1 MRILDGAQ
9 LLRCFERANNLL
21 NEKKEEVNVLNVF
34 PVPDGDTGTNMS
46 LTMQSAIK
54 HMQGVKSDSAGN
66 IGKALGMGSLMGARG
81 NSGVILSQLCR
92 GVSDAVAGKEVIR
105 LEDFPAIFRTSKE
118 KAYKAV
124 MKPTEGTILTIA
136 RAFSEYAEANIDEMN
151 SIEELLEGVL
161 AYGQYTLEQTP
172 EMLPALKEAGVVDAG
187 GQGLIYL
194 LAGFL
199 SELSGRPVQELLE
212 IEHEEGLDAD
222 HALLHEQS
230 SLTYLV
236 EAELLGV
243 ANRAKKMESVLA
255 ALTSNLTVNP
265 LDDNLKVTFEA
276 DELDKSLTQLANF
289 SEIVSLTVK
298 NQISTTKADKN
309 EVKEGHVEGKK
320 EDVDLKNYGFVAVS
334 LGEGFDEIFKSLMV
348 DRIVS
353 GGQTMNPSTQDLYE
367 AVNQVDAK
375 NVFIFPNNKNIIM
388 AAEQV
393 NELSD
398 KNVIVIPTKSIPQ
411 GFTALFNFDDQASP
425 EENKSLMTESLST
438 IKTGQITYAVRDTE
452 VNSIQIKKDD
462 YIGLIDGEIVQVGQ
476 DMDKLLMELL
486 EDSIDEESSLITVYG
501 GSDVDRDAFTK
512 LASRVEKKFV
522 DFDVDFEFGDQPT
535 YYYIF
540 SIE

>member
-1 MRILDGAQ
+1 MRIMDGAL
-9 LLRCFERANNLL
+9 LLRCFERASDLL

-54 HMQGVKSDSAGN
+54 HMQGVKTDNAGS

-92 GVSDAVAGKEVIR
+92 GISDAVTGKEVVQ
-105 LEDFPAIFRTSKE
+105 LEDFPSIFRSAKE

-136 RAFSEYAEANIDEMN
+136 RSFSEYTDANIDEMN

-172 EMLPALKEAGVVDAG
+172 DMLPALKEADVVDAG
-187 GQGLIYL
+187 GQGLIYF

-199 SELSGRPVQELLE
+199 SELSGKSVDELLAV
-212 IEHEEGLDAD
+212 EHDANLTAEEVMDTD
-222 HALLHEQS
+222 EPS
-230 SLTYLV
+230 STYLV

-243 ANRAKKMESVLA
+243 SGKAKKMESMLA
-255 ALTSNLTVNP
+255 AMTTNLVIMP
-265 LDDNLKVTFEA
+265 VEKNLKVTYEA
-276 DELDKSLTQLANF
+276 EKVDKSLAHLASF
-289 SEIVSLTVK
+289 SELVSLKVK
-298 NQISTTKADKN
+298 NQKATGQ
-309 EVKEGHVEGKK
+309 VVK
-320 EDVDLKNYGFVAVS
+320 EDVKVEEAPVKKENVELKNYGFVAVS

-348 DRIVS
+348 DQIVS
-353 GGQTMNPSTQDLYE
+353 GGQTMNPSTADLYE
-367 AVNQVDAK
+367 AVNKVDAE

-398 KNVIVIPTKSIPQ
+398 KNIIVIPTKSIPQ
-411 GFTALFNFDDQASP
+411 GFTALFNFDDQATP

-462 YIGLIDGEIVQVGQ
+462 FIGLIDGEIVKVGQ
-476 DMDKLLMELL
+476 DKEQLLIDLL
-486 EDSIDEESSLITVYG
+486 DENIDEESSLITVYG
-501 GSDVDRDAFTK
+501 GNEVDKDAFKK
-512 LASRVEKKFV
+512 LASRVEKKFE
-522 DFDVDFEFGDQPT
+522 DFDVDFESGDQPT

>member
-136 RAFSEYAEANIDEMN
+136 CAFSEYAEANIDEMN

>member
-105 LEDFPAIFRTSKE
+105 LEDFPAIFRTSKD

-298 NQISTTKADKN
+298 NQTSTTKADKN

-486 EDSIDEESSLITVYG
+486 ENSIDEESSLITVYG

>member
-54 HMQGVKSDSAGN
+54 HMQGVKSASAGN

-92 GVSDAVAGKEVIR
+92 GFSDAVAGKEVIR
-105 LEDFPAIFRTSKE
+105 LEDFRAIFRTSKD

-212 IEHEEGLDAD
+212 IEHEEGLDSD

-230 SLTYLV
+230 SLAYLV

-298 NQISTTKADKN
+298 NQTSSTKADKN
-309 EVKEGHVEGKK
+309 VVKVGHVEEKK

-367 AVNQVDAK
+367 AVNQVNAK

-411 GFTALFNFDDQASP
+411 GFTALFNFEDQASP

-462 YIGLIDGEIVQVGQ
+462 YIGLIDGEIVQAGQ

-501 GSDVDRDAFTK
+501 GSDVDKDAFTK